1 MHYELSVELHQVRLD
16 EAVDVAVH
24 HRVDVTDLVLRA
36 QVLHQF
42 VGLHHVAADLAAPF
56 DAFLGTLNFVELRA
70 LLLQLDLVELRFQ
83 HLHGLLA
90 VLRLRA
96 GHLALDDDAGGV
108 VVQAHGRLHLVD
120 VLSAGTAA
128 AVGVPRDVRR
138 TDFDLDVVVDD
149 GISEDGGEG
158 GVSPR
163 RGVERRD
170 AHQPVHAI
178 LALEEAV
185 GVGALDFD
193 GRGFDAGHV
202 TFLTVDEF
210 HGEVVA
216 LGPAHVHTQ
225 EHLGPV
231 AAFGAARA
239 GVDVQ
244 DRVERVLLVAH
255 HVLELQLFHG
265 LHRLGVGLVNFRF
278 GGVARLLEL
287 ADYQQLIVQF
297 GGLVV
302 VGYPCLDAADLLQQ
316 LLGGLRIVPKAV
328 LLGYLFFVFNFLF
341 FGIYVKDTSLAH

>member
-1 MHYELSVELHQVRLD
+1 MELHQVRLD
-16 EAVDVAVH
+16 EPVDVAVH
-24 HRVDVTDLVLRA
+24 HRVHVADLVLRA
-36 QVLHQF
+36 QILHQL
-42 VGLHHVAADLAAPF
+42 VRLHHVAADLTPPLYPF
-56 DAFLGTLNFVELRA
+56 FGTLDFVELRA
-70 LLLQLDLVELRFQ
+70 LLLQLDLVELRLQ

-96 GHLALDDDAGGV
+96 RHLALDDNAGGV

-120 VLSAGTAA
+120 VLPAGAAA

-149 GISEDGGEG
+149 GIGEDGGEG
-158 GVSPR
+158 GVSSCR
-163 RGVERRD
+163 RVERRD

-178 LALEEAV
+178 LTLEEAV

-193 GRGFDAGHV
+193 GRGLDARHV

-231 AAFGAARA
+231 AAFGATRA

-244 DRVERVLLVAH
+244 DRVEGVLLVAH
-255 HVLELQLFHG
+255 HVLEFQLLHG
-265 LHRLGVGLVNFRF
+265 LHRFGVGLVQFRL
-278 GGVARLLEL
+278 GGVAGLLEL
-287 ADYQQLIVQF
+287 ADYQ
-297 GGLVV
+297 
-302 VGYPCLDAADLLQQ
+302 
-316 LLGGLRIVPKAV
+316 
-328 LLGYLFFVFNFLF
+328 
-341 FGIYVKDTSLAH
+341 

>member
-1 MHYELSVELHQVRLD
+1 MKLHQVRLD

-24 HRVDVTDLVLRA
+24 HRVDVADLVLRA
-36 QVLHQF
+36 QILHQL
-42 VGLHHVAADLAAPF
+42 VGLHHVAADLTPPLYP
-56 DAFLGTLNFVELRA
+56 FLGALNLVELRA
-70 LLLQLDLVELRFQ
+70 LLLQLDLVELRLQ

-96 GHLALDDDAGGV
+96 GHLAFDDNARGV

-120 VLSAGTAA
+120 VLSAGAA
-128 AVGVPRDVRR
+128 AAIGVPRDVRR

-149 GISEDGGEG
+149 GIGEDGGEG
-158 GVSPR
+158 GVAPR

-170 AHQPVHAI
+170 AHQPVHAV

-185 GVGALDFD
+185 SVGTLDFD
-193 GRGFDAGHV
+193 GRGLDARHV
-202 TFLTVDEF
+202 TFLTVNEF

-216 LGPAHVHTQ
+216 LGPTHVHTQ

-244 DRVERVLLVAH
+244 DRVEGVLLVAH
-255 HVLELQLFHG
+255 HVLELQLLHG
-265 LHRLGVGLVNFRF
+265 LHRFGVSLVKFRL
-278 GGVARLLEL
+278 GGVARLLKL
-287 ADYQQLIVQF
+287 ADYQQLIIQL

-302 VGYPCLDAADLLQQ
+302 VGHPRLDAANLLQQ
-316 LLGGLRIVPKAV
+316 LLGSLRVVPKAV
-328 LLGYLFFVFNFLF
+328 LLGYFFFLFDFQF

>member
-1 MHYELSVELHQVRLD
+1 MHYELSMELHQVRLD
-16 EAVDVAVH
+16 EPVDVAVH
-24 HRVDVTDLVLRA
+24 HCVDVADLVLRA

-56 DAFLGTLNFVELRA
+56 DAFLGTLDFVELRA
-70 LLLQLDLVELRFQ
+70 LLLQLDLVELRLQ
-83 HLHGLLA
+83 HLHGLFA

-96 GHLALDDDAGGV
+96 GHLALDDDAGRM
-108 VVQAHGRLHLVD
+108 VVQAHGRLHLVN
-120 VLSAGTAA
+120 VLSAGAAA
-128 AVGVPRDVRR
+128 AVGIPRDVRW
-138 TDFDLDVVVDD
+138 TDFDLDVVVDN
-149 GISEDGGEG
+149 GIGED
-158 GVSPR
+158 
-163 RGVERRD
+163 GVERRD
-170 AHQPVHAI
+170 AHQPVYAI

-185 GVGALDFD
+185 GIRAFDFD
-193 GRGFDAGHV
+193 GRGLDAGHV

-244 DRVERVLLVAH
+244 DRVEGVLLVAH
-255 HVLELQLFHG
+255 HVLELQLLHG
-265 LHRLGVGLVNFRF
+265 LHRLGVGLVKLRF
-278 GGVARLLEL
+278 SGISRLLEL
-287 ADYQQLIVQF
+287 TDYQQLIVQL

-302 VGYPCLDAADLLQQ
+302 VGHPRLDAADLLQQ